1 MIYVHVPFCR
11 SFCTYCGFYSEICRR
26 APRSS
31 TQAPGS
37 REDSRQVQ
45 NRLFEEYAAA
55 LRDEIAVRSTELV
68 AARRGSAFGPVPPS
82 APSLSGSPAPDTLYI
97 GGGTPSVLPLQV
109 LEDIVGS
116 LGPSEYEEF
125 TIEVNPDDIVSGGP
139 EYVSGLRRLGVNRVS
154 MGVQSFDDGILKW
167 MNRRHDAAGAREAF
181 RLLRACGFDNISIDL
196 IFGLSQLS
204 DDAWADT
211 VLAALALEPE
221 HISAYQLSIEEDSAL
236 ERMVA
241 DGRYVEASDEQC
253 RSQYDTLCR
262 MLAEA
267 GYVHYEISNWAR
279 PGREAVHNSAYW
291 RRVPYVGLGP
301 GAHSFSLSSSCPLSS
316 SSSPLSS
323 PCSLSSSHPVS
334 SLDTNQHPIAVSSPP
349 AVQPSSDLSSN
360 PLGAASSSAVPSPS
374 PVQSSRDL
382 SSNPLGTASSPT
394 VPSPSSARPSSYLYI
409 GAPGVR
415 SWNSQELPR
424 REAGGNLRRW
434 SSEQEAL
441 SAREAAEEAIMLGLR
456 TSAGLPLAVLH
467 TLSPDAPTDTLLSEG
482 ALQLFRPDPAAALSS
497 PLSAPASPATDV
509 QAPDA
514 HTPNVFVRIPEDH
527 FFVSDDIIS
536 RLLP

>member
-37 REDSRQVQ
+37 RKDSRQVQ

-68 AARRGSAFGPVPPS
+68 AARRGSALGPVPPS

-97 GGGTPSVLPLQV
+97 GGGTPSVLPLPV

-116 LGPSEYEEF
+116 LGPSDYEEF

-139 EYVSGLRRLGVNRVS
+139 EYVSGLRRIGVNRVS

-204 DDAWADT
+204 ADAWADT

-253 RSQYDTLCR
+253 RAQYDTLCR
-262 MLAEA
+262 ILADA

-301 GAHSFSLSSSCPLSS
+301 GAHSFSLSSPCPVSS
-316 SSSPLSS
+316 SSS
-323 PCSLSSSHPVS
+323 
-334 SLDTNQHPIAVSSPP
+334 
-349 AVQPSSDLSSN
+349 
-360 PLGAASSSAVPSPS
+360 
-374 PVQSSRDL
+374 
-382 SSNPLGTASSPT
+382 
-394 VPSPSSARPSSYLYI
+394 Y
-409 GAPGVR
+409 PGVR

-424 REAGGNLRRW
+424 REAGGSLRRW

-456 TSAGLPLAVLH
+456 TSAGLPLVVLR

-482 ALQLFRPDPAAALSS
+482 ALQLFRPAPAAALSC

-509 QAPDA
+509 QASDVQAPDI
-514 HTPNVFVRIPEDH
+514 FVRIPEDH